1 MKRLVLTLAISL
13 AFAFGGVAQS
23 LHYVAAWRRASITTL
38 KTVPFKAGP
47 HSMATA
53 TAIVGNLPLAAW
65 ATIPMGW

>member
-13 AFAFGGVAQS
+13 AFAFGGVG
-23 LHYVAAWRRASITTL
+23 RASITTL

-53 TAIVGNLPLAAW
+53 TAIVGNLPLAVW
-65 ATIPMGW
+65 ATIPTGW